1 MNLLRNRPLT
11 YLLFITP
18 FGVIFFV
25 FLGFPF
31 FYALYLSFT
40 RVSRLF
46 DVLSGLQFVGLANY
60 RYLFQDPGFL
70 WGILA
75 SLYYAALSIP
85 LGLGVSLALALLL
98 HRQGKAVKVYRTL
111 IFLPFVLD
119 AFVVGIVWTLI
130 YAPKYG
136 ALALILNV
144 LHVASPE
151 FGILSNPKTAMLGVV
166 IAMTLKNA
174 GFGMILFI
182 AALDNISK
190 EILEAA
196 DLDGAVGWRRLW
208 HILLPL
214 LKPVVLF
221 LVVVGLIGALSA
233 FAEFYAMTGGG
244 PTISFL
250 GKPVGATRVAGL
262 YLFDHFQNLRL
273 GLAAATSFTLLVL
286 TLGVSMLSFR
296 LLQRR

>member
-1 MNLLRNRPLT
+1 MTRGRTRTLV
-11 YLLFITP
+11 YLLFILP
-18 FGVIFFV
+18 FAAVFFV
-25 FLGFPF
+25 FFGFPF

-46 DVLSGLQFVGLANY
+46 DVLSGLQFVGFQNY
-60 RYLFQDPGFL
+60 RVLFHDPGFL

-75 SLYYAALSIP
+75 SVYYAALSIP
-85 LGLGVSLALALLL
+85 LGIAVSLGLALLL
-98 HRQGKAVKVYRTL
+98 HRQGRAIEVYRTL

-136 ALALILNV
+136 ALALLLQV
-144 LHVASPE
+144 LGIGNPE
-151 FGILSNPKTAMLGVV
+151 FGVLSNPKTAMLGVV

-190 EILEAA
+190 EVLEAA
-196 DLDGAVGWRRLW
+196 DLDGATGWRRVW

-286 TLGVSMLSFR
+286 TLGVSWVSFR

>member
-1 MNLLRNRPLT
+1 MKVPRRRALT
-11 YLLFITP
+11 YVLFLSP
-18 FGVIFFV
+18 FALVFFV

-40 RVSRLF
+40 RVTHLF
-46 DVLSGLQFVGLANY
+46 DVLSGLQFVGLENY
-60 RYLFQDPGFL
+60 RYLFRDPGFL
-70 WGILA
+70 WGIIA
-75 SLYYAALSIP
+75 SFYYALLSIP
-85 LGLGVSLALALLL
+85 FGIVVSLGLALLL
-98 HRQGKAVKVYRTL
+98 HRQGRAIQVYRTL

-136 ALALILNV
+136 ALALLLGT
-144 LHVASPE
+144 LHLGTPE
-151 FGILSNPKTAMLGVV
+151 FGILSNPKTAMFGIVF
-166 IAMTLKNA
+166 AMTLKNA

-190 EILEAA
+190 EVLEAA
-196 DLDGAVGWRRLW
+196 DLDGATGWRRLW
-208 HILLPL
+208 HILFPL
-214 LKPVVLF
+214 MKPVVLF
-221 LVVVGLIGALSA
+221 LVVVGVIGALSA

-286 TLGVSMLSFR
+286 TLAVSIVSFR